1 MAQLSTTLR
10 DAPPRGTCRSFLM
23 AGTLRVR
30 TAEKTT
36 LKPWGSL
43 SVRRPKLPASAF
55 GLAPGRFTCSA
66 TSHRLTPFPC
76 GDQSFLRQR
85 LVSHPVASLAPLRLT
100 ALTHSKLDMLWHN
113 RCAGGAT
120 FPCRHP
126 SFLRQRR
133 VSAWVASLATLGRG
147 HVLQHATQPRGR
159 HSSHTQALHAYV
171 PTLSLCHRPCHPSTR
186 ATLIA
191 HSSPPR
197 LCTYALVMP
206 SFPMLRG
213 GSNHHDGSNGI

>member
-10 DAPPRGTCRSFLM
+10 DAPHRGTCRLILM

-36 LKPWGSL
+36 LKPWG
-43 SVRRPKLPASAF
+43 RGA
-55 GLAPGRFTCSA
+55 
-66 TSHRLTPFPC
+66 PFPC

-100 ALTHSKLDMLWHN
+100 ALPHSKLDTLWHN
-113 RCAGGAT
+113 RCAGGAP
-120 FPCRHP
+120 FPYRHP

-133 VSAWVASLATLGRG
+133 VSAWVASLATLGCSPC
-147 HVLQHATQPRGR
+147 VTA
-159 HSSHTQALHAYV
+159 
-171 PTLSLCHRPCHPSTR
+171 CHPTTR

-197 LCTYALVMP
+197 LCTYAVVMP
-206 SFPMLRG
+206 SSPMLGG
-213 GSNHHDGSNGI
+213 GSNHHDGSNGIESR